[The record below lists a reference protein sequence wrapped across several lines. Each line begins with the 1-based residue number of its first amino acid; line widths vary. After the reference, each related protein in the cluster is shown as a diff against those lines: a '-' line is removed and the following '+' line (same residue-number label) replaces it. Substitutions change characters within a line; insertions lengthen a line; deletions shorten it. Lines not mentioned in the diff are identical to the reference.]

1 MTLDEVERNYD
12 VILCDLWGCI
22 HDGVNLDPG
31 AAERVA
37 RWHSDGRKIIFITN
51 APRTADAVAAGAEID
66 ENERI
71 SSEFRRELLAACTR
85 DALGDAMER
94 LA

>member
-1 MTLDEVERNYD
+1 MPTAGDRQW
-12 VILCDLWGCI
+12 IGCTA
-22 HDGVNLDPG
+22 D
-31 AAERVA
+31 RVA
-37 RWHSDGRKIIFITN
+37 
-51 APRTADAVAAGAEID
+51 AAAGIE

-71 SSEFRRELLAACTR
+71 SGEFRRELLAACTK